1 MASRNPNEL
10 IIRDGNG
17 PNQIWRRGNDYVAQ
31 ISPTAARATRLPS
44 GHPEGFLEAFA
55 NIYLNFTDTIRSR
68 YLNQT
73 PTEAM
78 LDFPNINDGMR
89 GMLFIETVLKSAK
102 SDQKWTKI
110 LTHK

>member
-1 MASRNPNEL
+1 MVSDFSLESSR
-10 IIRDGNG
+10 
-17 PNQIWRRGNDYVAQ
+17 VA
-31 ISPTAARATRLPS
+31 A
-44 GHPEGFLEAFA
+44 GHPEGFFEAFA

-78 LDFPNINDGMR
+78 LDFPNVNDGVR

-102 SDQKWTKI
+102 NDQKWTKI